1 MGYLRPVNAPISDDR
16 SEHLARSTPSA
27 EPGTDYACGYG
38 TPILAAASGTVV
50 DRQTHNGNATGRFV
64 TIDLDDGRRVRYLHL
79 ASVEVKIGDR
89 VSRGQRIAVSGA
101 SANGNDWGVGPH
113 VHVTLW
119 PSHGYVFNNS
129 RSRSFTGTLD
139 FEQFADGVS
148 ADGAMSTS
156 EAQEFLKSLGLYDGA
171 IDGDPGPK
179 TKAGTKTFQEWVG
192 LLADSIFGPDTSGV
206 ARVIIAGEKQ
216 VSRSTREIQQYLQRR
231 GLFHNWAADDDWGN
245 QCSCGTYRFQRAEGL
260 TTDAK
265 WGPISDG
272 RAFPTVPS
280 TPTAPPATPQLD
292 PAQPW
297 KHRTPDSPLAT
308 WVGSP
313 NYGYREPAPVKTHI
327 TLHWMDGTLAGTDAH
342 FQNPGTIK
350 DGRGTGTSTQYGI
363 GQTEIH
369 QYVPEGEYAHG
380 DGDAYSNANG
390 ISIEHEGGPDRPI
403 TDAVYDLSARLVAD
417 IAARHQLGELKVGVN
432 VFPHNHWVATECPG
446 TLDLDRIVTEANRI
460 NGHVPEPEPEQPTPT
475 DPEPDTP
482 EEEPMPT
489 EQEPTPEPVV
499 LVPLTPEQ
507 LDAFLSKANGSGIEK
522 PAEPM
527 VPDNVAKPLWIAFGL
542 TVASAGPIASVLALT
557 GVLDVT
563 VADQAASIVV
573 GWAGSVAAFL
583 GLSRYAKTKA

>member
-1 MGYLRPVNAPISDDR
+1 MTTYVIVDGQRVTPQVAADYHRLEAEFRRVFGLGLIIS
-16 SEHLARSTPSA
+16 
-27 EPGTDYACGYG
+27 
-38 TPILAAASGTVV
+38 SGTRTWGEQKALWDAYNSGRSRIRAAHPDDPKAFHVETNPIGPRAIDIRDSGADAGV
-50 DRQTHNGNATGRFV
+50 TRYGNPRSKWIRDNAHRFNFDPAGYDHYNEPWHLEHTGAT
-64 TIDLDDGRRVRYLHL
+64 T
-79 ASVEVKIGDR
+79 ASV
-89 VSRGQRIAVSGA
+89 
-101 SANGNDWGVGPH
+101 P
-113 VHVTLW
+113 
-119 PSHGYVFNNS
+119 
-129 RSRSFTGTLD
+129 
-139 FEQFADGVS
+139 
-148 ADGAMSTS
+148 DGAMPVTD
-156 EAQEFLKSLGLYDGA
+156 AQRFLKSLGLYDGE

-179 TKAGTKTFQEWVG
+179 TRGGTKTFQEWVG
-192 LLADSIFGPDTSGV
+192 LVADSIFGPDTSRV

-216 VSRSTREIQQYLQRR
+216 VSRSTREIQQYLQGR

-260 TTDAK
+260 EKDAK
-265 WGPISDG
+265 WGPITDG

-297 KHRTPDSPLAT
+297 KNRAPDSPLAT

-369 QYVPEGEYAHG
+369 QYVPEAEYAHG

-432 VFPHNHWVATECPG
+432 VYPHNHWVATECPG
-446 TLDLDRIVTEANRI
+446 TLDLERIVAAANRI
-460 NGHVPEPEPEQPTPT
+460 NGHGEQPAPV
-475 DPEPDTP
+475 DPEPTQPEPVPETP
-482 EEEPMPT
+482 EEEPMP
-489 EQEPTPEPVV
+489 EQPEPER
-499 LVPLTPEQ
+499 PTYTPPE
-507 LDAFLSKANGSGIEK
+507 LPANVN
-522 PAEPM
+522 PA
-527 VPDNVAKPLWIAFGL
+527 NVAAAIGA
-542 TVASAGPIASVLALT
+542 VIQSARARVILY
-557 GVLDVT
+557 
-563 VADQAASIVV
+563 ASIVLGGAAV
-573 GWAGSVAAFL
+573 WTTSEVVEAVTTAAAAGLPPIEVALAGAKAGL
-583 GLSRYAKTKA
+583 GYLLPLLGGLALANVPKTEKQ

>member
-1 MGYLRPVNAPISDDR
+1 MTTYVIVDGQRVAAQVAADYYRL
-16 SEHLARSTPSA
+16 EA
-27 EPGTDYACGYG
+27 E
-38 TPILAAASGTVV
+38 
-50 DRQTHNGNATGRFV
+50 F
-64 TIDLDDGRRVRYLHL
+64 RRVFGLDLIISSGVRTWQEQYDLWHAFAVAKTTNVRAAHPDDPKAFHVETNPVGPRAIDIRDSGDDAGVTRYGNPRSKWIRDNAHRFNFDPAGYDHYNEPWHL
-79 ASVEVKIGDR
+79 EHTGATTASV
-89 VSRGQRIAVSGA
+89 
-101 SANGNDWGVGPH
+101 P
-113 VHVTLW
+113 
-119 PSHGYVFNNS
+119 
-129 RSRSFTGTLD
+129 
-139 FEQFADGVS
+139 
-148 ADGAMSTS
+148 DGAMPVTD
-156 EAQEFLKSLGLYDGA
+156 AQRFLKSLGLYDGE

-179 TKAGTKTFQEWVG
+179 TRGGTKTFQEWVG
-192 LLADSIFGPDTSGV
+192 LVADSIFGPDTSRV

-216 VSRSTREIQQYLQRR
+216 VSRSTREIQQYLQGR

-260 TTDAK
+260 TADAK

-297 KHRTPDSPLAT
+297 KNRAPDSPLAT

-313 NYGYREPAPVKTHI
+313 NYGYREPAAVKTHI

-369 QYVPEGEYAHG
+369 QYVPEAEYAHG

-432 VFPHNHWVATECPG
+432 VYPHNHWVATECPG
-446 TLDLDRIVTEANRI
+446 TLDLERIVAAANRI
-460 NGHVPEPEPEQPTPT
+460 NGHGERPEPDPVDSEPPAPEPDPT
-475 DPEPDTP
+475 DPDEETSTEP
-482 EEEPMPT
+482 EEETGMP
-489 EQEPTPEPVV
+489 
-499 LVPLTPEQ
+499 
-507 LDAFLSKANGSGIEK
+507 
-522 PAEPM
+522 
-527 VPDNVAKPLWIAFGL
+527 VPDVPVQNST
-542 TVASAGPIASVLALT
+542 TVASLLNSILPLAWRRGVYIAYW
-557 GVLDVT
+557 
-563 VADQAASIVV
+563 VV
-573 GWAGSVAAFL
+573 GVIL
-583 GLSRYAKTKA
+583 GTFTAVLTATGALAPVWLVGIVGGYGYLGPFIALLATANTPKANQIE